1 MKKDKLVLLIA
12 LVVGILSTL
21 ANTFHYVE
29 FVKISRLVFIPLI
42 YIYYC
47 LKAQKINWAPTLVM
61 FLFLLTDIYNFI
73 IKDALF
79 ELLVLGIVN
88 YILFLSFGL
97 KDIVKFRL
105 TFTNVISFVIIVG
118 FVVFLYFSVLDL
130 ALIELNTY
138 KVSISIYG
146 IVLGLNAIVAAYNLS
161 YRNRLHDL
169 LFFFCVATFVFTDVS
184 YLISEYY
191 YKFPV
196 MIVINYILQLL
207 SYFFI
212 ARYFII
218 NERYDLRKKQLN
230 HN

>member
-1 MKKDKLVLLIA
+1 MKNDKLILLIA
-12 LVVGILSTL
+12 LIVGVLSTL
-21 ANTFHYVE
+21 ANSFNYVE
-29 FVKISRLVFIPLI
+29 FVKISRLVFLPLI
-42 YIYYC
+42 YVYYC

-61 FLFLLTDIYNFI
+61 ILFLLTDIYNFI

-105 TFTNVISFVIIVG
+105 IFTNVISFLIIVG
-118 FVVFLYFSVLDL
+118 FVVSLYFSVLDI
-130 ALIELNTY
+130 ALIELNSF

-146 IVLGLNAIVAAYNLS
+146 IVLALNSIVAAYNLS

-196 MIVINYILQLL
+196 MMAINYVLQLL

-212 ARYFII
+212 ARYFLIK
-218 NERYDLRKKQLN
+218 ERYDLRKKQLN

>member
-1 MKKDKLVLLIA
+1 MKKDKLILLIA
-12 LVVGILSTL
+12 LIVGVISTL
-21 ANTFHYVE
+21 ANSFHYVE
-29 FVKISRLVFIPLI
+29 VVKISRLVFLPLI
-42 YIYYC
+42 YVYYC
-47 LKAQKINWAPTLVM
+47 LKAQKIHWAPTLVM
-61 FLFLLTDIYNFI
+61 ILFLLTDIYNFI

-105 TFTNVISFVIIVG
+105 TFTSVISFLIIVG
-118 FVVFLYFSVLDL
+118 FVVFLYFSVLDI
-130 ALIELNTY
+130 ALIELNAF

-146 IVLGLNAIVAAYNLS
+146 IVLSLNAIVAAYNLS

-196 MIVINYILQLL
+196 MIAINYVLQLL

-212 ARYFII
+212 VRYFLIK
-218 NERYDLRKKQLN
+218 ERYDLRKKQLN

>member
-1 MKKDKLVLLIA
+1 MKKDQLILLIA
-12 LVVGILSTL
+12 LIVGVISTL
-21 ANTFHYVE
+21 ANSFHYVE
-29 FVKISRLVFIPLI
+29 IVKISRLVFLPLI
-42 YIYYC
+42 YVYYC
-47 LKAQKINWAPTLVM
+47 LKAQKIHWAPTLVM
-61 FLFLLTDIYNFI
+61 ILFLLTDIYNFI

-105 TFTNVISFVIIVG
+105 TFTNLISFLIIVG
-118 FVVFLYFSVLDL
+118 FVVFLYFSVLDI
-130 ALIELNTY
+130 ALIELNAF

-146 IVLGLNAIVAAYNLS
+146 IILALNAIVAAYNLS

-196 MIVINYILQLL
+196 MIVINYVLQLL

-212 ARYFII
+212 ARYFLLK
-218 NERYDLRKKQLN
+218 ERHDSRKKTLN

>member
-1 MKKDKLVLLIA
+1 MKKDQLILLIT
-12 LVVGILSTL
+12 LIVGVLSTL
-21 ANTFHYVE
+21 ANSFHYVE
-29 FVKISRLVFIPLI
+29 VVKISRIVFIPLI

-105 TFTNVISFVIIVG
+105 TFTNIISFLIIVG
-118 FVVFLYFSVLDL
+118 FVVFLYFSVLEI
-130 ALIELNTY
+130 ALIELNAF

-146 IVLGLNAIVAAYNLS
+146 IVLALNAIVAAYNLS

-196 MIVINYILQLL
+196 MIVINYVLQLL

-212 ARYFII
+212 ARYFLLK
-218 NERYDLRKKQLN
+218 ERHDSRKKPLN

>member
-1 MKKDKLVLLIA
+1 MKKDKLVLLIG

-29 FVKISRLVFIPLI
+29 FVKISRLVFLPLI
-42 YIYYC
+42 YVYYC
-47 LKAQKINWAPTLVM
+47 LKTQKINWAPTLVL

-97 KDIVKFRL
+97 KDLVKFRL
-105 TFTNVISFVIIVG
+105 TFTNVISFLIIVG
-118 FVVFLYFSVLDL
+118 FVVFLYFSVLDI
-130 ALIELNTY
+130 ALIELNAY
-138 KVSISIYG
+138 KISISIYG
-146 IVLGLNAIVAAYNLS
+146 ITLALNAIVAAYNLS

-196 MIVINYILQLL
+196 MMAINYVLQLM

-212 ARYFII
+212 VRYFLIK
-218 NERYDLRKKQLN
+218 ERYDLKRKKLN

>member
-1 MKKDKLVLLIA
+1 MKKDKLILLIA
-12 LVVGILSTL
+12 LIVGILSTL
-21 ANTFHYVE
+21 ANSFHYVE
-29 FVKISRLVFIPLI
+29 FVKISRFVFLPLI
-42 YIYYC
+42 YVYYC
-47 LKAQKINWAPTLVM
+47 LKAKRINWAPTLVM
-61 FLFLLTDIYNFI
+61 ILFLITDVYNFI
-73 IKDALF
+73 IKDSLF
-79 ELLVLGIVN
+79 ELLMLGIVN

-105 TFTNVISFVIIVG
+105 TFTNVISFLIIVG
-118 FVVFLYFSVLDL
+118 FVVFLYFSVLDI
-130 ALIELNTY
+130 ALIELNSF

-146 IVLGLNAIVAAYNLS
+146 IVLALNAIVAAYNLS

-196 MIVINYILQLL
+196 MMAINYVLQLL

-212 ARYFII
+212 ARYFLIK
-218 NERYDLRKKQLN
+218 ERHDLRKKQLN

>member
-12 LVVGILSTL
+12 LVVGILSTI

-29 FVKISRLVFIPLI
+29 FVKISRIVFIPLI

-105 TFTNVISFVIIVG
+105 TFTNVISFLIIVG

-191 YKFPV
+191 YKFPA

-218 NERYDLRKKQLN
+218 KERYDLRKKQLN